1 MKYYI
6 FTTEQE
12 ALQYDIDVCAM
23 HNFSAGT
30 NFANPIKHPTR
41 NEWAISE
48 SPRVQIIDENEDITA
63 VELTNDWFNDSI

>member
-12 ALQYDIDVCAM
+12 ALQYDIDVCAH
-23 HNFSAGT
+23 HNFSVGT
-30 NFANPIKHPTR
+30 NWANPIKHPTR

-48 SPRVQIIDENEDITA
+48 SPRVQIIDENEDITT

>member
-1 MKYYI
+1 MNHYI

-23 HNFSAGT
+23 NNFSAGT

-48 SPRVQIIDENEDITA
+48 SPRMELEDKTA
-63 VELTNDWFNDSI
+63 VLLSADWFSNPV

>member
-30 NFANPIKHPTR
+30 NFANPQKHPTR
-41 NEWAISE
+41 NEWAIAA
-48 SPRVQIIDENEDITA
+48 SPRVQFDNKEPI
-63 VELTNDWFNDSI
+63 ELTNDWFKDSI

>member
-1 MKYYI
+1 MKHYI

-30 NFANPIKHPTR
+30 NFANPRKHPSKQK
-41 NEWAISE
+41 WAIAA
-48 SPRVQIIDENEDITA
+48 SPRVELENKQA
-63 VELTNDWFNDSI
+63 VELSKDWFKNSI